1 MTAPHIALIVAR
13 CRNGV
18 IGNEGGMPWHL
29 PEDLAFFKKTTWGH
43 PCIMGRKT
51 WDSLR
56 GRALPGRLN
65 IVITHQSNLQAS
77 GAIVAASLADALK
90 AAGNAP
96 TIFIMGGGTIYEQ
109 AMPFV
114 QTAYVTEI
122 NADIKGDT
130 FFPSLSPD
138 QWKRYELRRVPATDQ
153 LPGYVFSRY
162 ERCEPFTQG

>member
-51 WDSLR
+51 WDTLR

-65 IVITHQSNLQAS
+65 IVITHQKSFPAP
-77 GAIVAASLADALK
+77 GAIVVASLSEALK
-90 AAGNAP
+90 AAGDAP
-96 TIFIMGGGTIYEQ
+96 TVFIMGGGTVYEQ
-109 AMPFV
+109 ALPLV

-122 NADIKGDT
+122 DADKKGDT
-130 FFPSLSPD
+130 FFPALPQE
-138 QWKRYELRRVPATDQ
+138 QWDRHVLRSVAATEK
-153 LPGYVFSRY
+153 LPGYVFCRY
-162 ERCEPFTQG
+162 QRR